1 MSSSLLWECIKG
13 NNSFI
18 RKSVNMPIMSR
29 EPGNL
34 MGLHSFKFSGL
45 ANSKVLDVSSKKVG
59 SKEKIML
66 TTHHKKGSRVHRP
79 GSILL
84 AAGLSKSTKKGLQ
97 QVTKATEGSFNR
109 RDLMELAKIKFQKVK
124 TSFKKKKLVFK
135 SRRATK

>member
-45 ANSKVLDVSSKKVG
+45 VNSKVLDVSSKKAG
-59 SKEKIML
+59 SKETIVL
-66 TTHHKKGSRVHRP
+66 TTSHKKGSRAARP
-79 GSILL
+79 GSRLL
-84 AAGLSKSTKKGLQ
+84 QAGLKKLSKKGLAE
-97 QVTKATEGSFNR
+97 VTKATTGSFYR
-109 RDLMELAKIKFQKVK
+109 QDLEELAQKKYIKVK
-124 TSFKKKKLVFK
+124 TSFKKKKVVFK